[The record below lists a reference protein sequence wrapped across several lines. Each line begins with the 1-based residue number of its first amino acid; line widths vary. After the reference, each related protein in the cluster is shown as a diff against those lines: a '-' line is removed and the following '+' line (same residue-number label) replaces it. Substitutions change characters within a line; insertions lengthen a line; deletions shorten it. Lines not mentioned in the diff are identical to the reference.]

1 MADWTDPPYA
11 QLVAGK
17 AWTDEKA
24 AAAFENL
31 VAALEGAPGAPRV
44 KFAALDA
51 AFSTAGGVGTYV
63 FAAAPSLTTVAFG
76 ATVGGSTLQPTSAV
90 YSVSISSASVVAAF
104 SLGSTLS
111 GTWRCMGTFTKTGIG
126 AGGAPAILGATL
138 WLRIS

>member
-1 MADWTDPPYA
+1 MTAFTTLLNA
-11 QLVAGK
+11 LFLVDKPITSSIG
-17 AWTDEKA
+17 
-24 AAAFENL
+24 L
-31 VAALEGAPGAPRV
+31 ALRDNPIAMFEGAAGAPRLQ
-44 KFAALDA
+44 FAALDA

-76 ATVGGSTLQPTSAV
+76 ATVAGSTLQPTSAV
-90 YSVSISSASVVAAF
+90 YSISVSSSSVVAAF